1 MKATR
6 LVNWIVG
13 AVFVVLAVDAY
24 GLWSVNRALA
34 MANLVLAGLILVFSV
49 VGGYRTKQ
57 S

>member
-6 LVNWIVG
+6 LVNFIVG
-13 AVFVVLAVDAY
+13 AVFVVLVIDAY
-24 GLWSVNRALA
+24 GLWSANRALA